1 MNGFDLR
8 VREGYADAPEFS
20 VQDPYMRDFKKG
32 PKLEDRLGAAAR
44 AREAMLARYKA
55 GTDATDPEIAARRAE
70 KAKADQEREARRAVQ
85 EAEKAARRA
94 EEAAARAAAAEA
106 ERIAREAALLEAER
120 AAEEERRLQKEKRDA
135 RYAAR
140 KARK

>member
-1 MNGFDLR
+1 MPTPRNIPAGTR
-8 VREGYADAPEFS
+8 
-20 VQDPYMRDFKKG
+20 QTMRDFKKG
-32 PKLEDRLGAAAR
+32 PKLEDRLVAAAK

-85 EAEKAARRA
+85 EAEKAVRRA
-94 EEAAARAAAAEA
+94 EDEARRAAEA
-106 ERIAREAALLEAER
+106 EAAKLAAVAEQAAREAA
-120 AAEEERRLQKEKRDA
+120 EEENRRQQKEKRDA